1 MNDTRP
7 PPFRG
12 DQYELLF
19 DDDGTNAVLIG
30 VLEDGRDFLNCDAQM
45 FTIFLHTVDD
55 SQFLYDVNN
64 GKHVNV
70 ETMRARHREA
80 SCQLRMGAGA
90 AAVAMRCAVSGRPRD
105 GRGRLFWDME
115 KVYDALHLDQYG
127 YASAWANNS
136 YGGWG
141 DRIFDWFGIKTEG
154 ATILRS
160 DHCGNPK
167 GSEK

>member
-1 MNDTRP
+1 
-7 PPFRG
+7 
-12 DQYELLF
+12 
-19 DDDGTNAVLIG
+19 
-30 VLEDGRDFLNCDAQM
+30 
-45 FTIFLHTVDD
+45 
-55 SQFLYDVNN
+55 
-64 GKHVNV
+64 
-70 ETMRARHREA
+70 
-80 SCQLRMGAGA
+80 MGAGA

-167 GSEK
+167 GSEKQFIVMAKALHEVYRTLHTRAFVVP